1 MKPLNENEISEMIKN
16 ILTLRYNPDLKSDW
30 KKFTPNDFVKQKS
43 TDHVDF
49 VETSIIESIK
59 NGIDSNEKRVSVALS
74 GGIDSTLVISLLRE
88 TFPDINI
95 DAISVKF
102 ADSIDETTIAT
113 KIAEKF
119 NAEHHIISIE
129 NFLEELPRAIGIF
142 KMPFW
147 DTHWYHLSKS
157 AKQFSNTLVSGD
169 GGDEL
174 FGGYTFR
181 YEKFLSKINDT
192 TIIEDK
198 TKRYLECHERD
209 WVPDQAEIF
218 TENSNFSWDEI
229 YAYIKPNF
237 ENKLEALDQVF
248 LADINGK
255 LLYNWMPING
265 SFHNHFGIKSVTPLL
280 SDEMIQYALHMKN
293 ELKYDRTKNIGKV
306 PLRKILSKYIS
317 PDHITQ
323 SKQGFSVNTVNL
335 WKNYG
340 KVLCNNYLSE
350 SRIVRDGWIRQEW
363 ISNHLKEIENNLD
376 VRYVNK
382 FLGLLAFE
390 VWYRIFITKEMN
402 PETKLSI

>member
-147 DTHWYHLSKS
+147 DTHWYHVVKTAKKFSKV
-157 AKQFSNTLVSGD
+157 LISGD

-181 YEKFLSKINDT
+181 YEKFLSKINNDMT
-192 TIIEDK
+192 PEGRAK
-198 TKRYLECHERD
+198 LYLECHERD
-209 WVPDQAEIF
+209 WVPDQKDLFGNKI
-218 TENSNFSWDEI
+218 NFSWDDI
-229 YAYIKPNF
+229 YKILIPYF
-237 ENKLEALDQVF
+237 DNKLSPIDQIF
-248 LADINGK
+248 LADMNGK
-255 LLYNWMPING
+255 LLFNWIPMNS
-265 SFHNHFGIKSVTPLL
+265 SFFKYFEVQSLTP
-280 SDEMIQYALHMKN
+280 
-293 ELKYDRTKNIGKV
+293 
-306 PLRKILSKYIS
+306 ILSKKLVEFAPHLSNDLKYNQESNSGKLPLREILNRHVNS
-317 PDHITQ
+317 NLITPK
-323 SKQGFSVNTVNL
+323 KQGFSVNTINL
-335 WKNYG
+335 WKSHG
-340 KVLCNNYLSE
+340 KKLCNYYLDE
-350 SRIVRDGWIRQEW
+350 ARIVKDGWINGEW
-363 ISNHLKEIENNLD
+363 IKNHFKKLDEKED

-382 FLGLLAFE
+382 FLGLLAYE
-390 VWYRIFITKEMN
+390 IWYRMFITKEIDEN
-402 PETKLSI
+402 TTLST